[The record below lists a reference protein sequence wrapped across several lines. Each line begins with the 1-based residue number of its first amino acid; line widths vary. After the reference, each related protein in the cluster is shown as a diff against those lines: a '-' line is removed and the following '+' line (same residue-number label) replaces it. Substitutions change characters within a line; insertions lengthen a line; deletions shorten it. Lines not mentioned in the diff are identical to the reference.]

1 MTDHTLPAQSTE
13 ATSDATSKPEDSPS
27 QNSPRSRRLPWLLG
41 LGVAG
46 LLLVGLPVVRTQ
58 LLAQES
64 DGAVDQVNVLAVE
77 TLTVESVSSYE
88 VSRTYTGEIAALR
101 SSDLGF
107 QRGGEVVTVL
117 VQEGDRV
124 SSGQALA
131 QLDTQ
136 NLQARRLQFEA
147 QKAEAQ
153 ARLLELER
161 GARQEDIAAAQA
173 EVRDLENQLKLQD
186 TQRSRREFLYEE
198 GAIAR
203 EQLDEFAFG
212 AEALEA
218 RLDRAKSQ
226 LNELLNGTRPEQVAA
241 QRAVVQQ
248 LDASIADVDVDISK
262 STLKAPFEGVVSA
275 RQVDEGAVVGA
286 GQSVVRLVEN
296 AAPEAR
302 IGMPTEAASR
312 LQVGNTV
319 AVALGA
325 DRYSASVASVL
336 PEVDP
341 DTRTQVVVLQLDPAA
356 APRINPGQ
364 TVRMAL
370 TETIPTG
377 GIWLPTEA
385 LTQDI
390 RGLWSA
396 YAVVPAAT
404 EAEAETAYEVQPQS
418 VEILQQES
426 DRALVRGTLQAGD
439 RVVAS
444 GVHRLVPG
452 QRVQPL

>member
-1 MTDHTLPAQSTE
+1 MVDPTSPQEALTPTE
-13 ATSDATSKPEDSPS
+13 VSEAPL
-27 QNSPRSRRLPWLLG
+27 QRSRYPRWLIG
-41 LGVAG
+41 LGAAG
-46 LLLVGLPVVRTQ
+46 LLLAIVPIARTQ
-58 LLAQES
+58 LAAQES
-64 DGAVDQVNVLAVE
+64 AAETSVNALVVE

-88 VSRTYTGEIAALR
+88 VSRAYTGEIAALR

-107 QRGGEVVTVL
+107 QRGGEVINVL
-117 VQEGDRV
+117 AQEGDRV
-124 SSGQALA
+124 ASGQALA

-136 NLQARRLQFEA
+136 NLQAQRRQFEA

-173 EVRDLENQLKLQD
+173 EVRDLEKQLQLQEA
-186 TQRSRREFLYEE
+186 QRSRREFLYEE

-218 RLDRAKSQ
+218 RLDRAKSN

-241 QRAVVQQ
+241 QQAVVQQ
-248 LDASIADVDVDISK
+248 LEASIADVDVDISK
-262 STLKAPFEGVVSA
+262 STLKAPFDSIVSA
-275 RQVDEGAVVGA
+275 RQVDEGAVVSA

-302 IGMPTEAASR
+302 IGMPVEAANQ
-312 LQVGNTV
+312 LQAGD
-319 AVALGA
+319 AVSVDLGA
-325 DRYSASVASVL
+325 DRYEATVASVL

-341 DTRTQVVVLQLDPAA
+341 DTRTQTVVFQLEPAVI
-356 APRINPGQ
+356 PRINPGQ
-364 TVRMAL
+364 TVRMTL
-370 TETIPTG
+370 TETIASAG
-377 GIWLPTEA
+377 FWLPTEA

-396 YAVVPAAT
+396 YGVVSAA
-404 EAEAETAYEVQPQS
+404 EESLDAGGYEVQPQS
-418 VEILQQES
+418 VEILHQES

-439 RVVAS
+439 RLVAS